1 MEQQQF
7 NKLLKN
13 YFAEQLK
20 EKKPTKKALND
31 LQWGIIYA
39 MVFAICLFILMIVF

>member
-1 MEQQQF
+1 MEQSDF

-13 YFAEQLK
+13 ALADLVK
-20 EKKPTKKALND
+20 EKKPKKKELND

-39 MVFAICLFILMIVF
+39 MVFAIFIFVLMLIF